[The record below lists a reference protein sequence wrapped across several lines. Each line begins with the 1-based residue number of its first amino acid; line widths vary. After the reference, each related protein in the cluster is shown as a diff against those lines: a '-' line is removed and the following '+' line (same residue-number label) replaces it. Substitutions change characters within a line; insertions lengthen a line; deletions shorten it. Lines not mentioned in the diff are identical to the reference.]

1 MTLKTKVSV
10 ALVGTLVLAV
20 LGSVTAL
27 VSAWRSRDIMETTI
41 IESLADARAV
51 AQLEISLLEQRGFVS
66 SYVLDGKREWLVELE
81 KRQPAFASWLARVRK
96 MPRTADERRVVT
108 RLDEVFG
115 QYDKGRDEVVAL
127 YDRGDQEAA
136 RILFLTKVNPLY
148 NKAYQLCEEL
158 VSATGDRNKATV
170 AEGRRDIRRVSILVL
185 VCVILTVALGGSL
198 LWVFFRGILLP
209 LRRMA
214 EEAQVFSGP
223 ETVLA
228 RPSSPR
234 DELYAVG
241 LHLRALMSDVEQAR
255 GRLLNAEKLASV
267 GKLAAC
273 VAHEIRNPL
282 TSLKMRLFS
291 VARELGGDPLYEDDL
306 RVMSDEIVRLE
317 GVIRNFLEFARPPEL
332 NVQRTSITLIL
343 DKTLELVRHRLV
355 EKDIKLQRKGEPG
368 LPDVKA
374 DPQQMKQVFI
384 NLLINAI
391 EAMGE
396 GGTMRLAG
404 VVQPDDETG
413 AMVVVRVR
421 DTGGGIPEEAR
432 ERIFEPFFTLKE
444 ESTGLGLCIAARI
457 MARHGGRLE
466 LESSTPAGSVFAVW
480 VPTAAPEGDHE
491 HDPRG

>member
-1 MTLKTKVSV
+1 V
-10 ALVGTLVLAV
+10 
-20 LGSVTAL
+20 
-27 VSAWRSRDIMETTI
+27 
-41 IESLADARAV
+41 
-51 AQLEISLLEQRGFVS
+51 
-66 SYVLDGKREWLVELE
+66 
-81 KRQPAFASWLARVRK
+81 
-96 MPRTADERRVVT
+96 
-108 RLDEVFG
+108 
-115 QYDKGRDEVVAL
+115 
-127 YDRGDQEAA
+127 
-136 RILFLTKVNPLY
+136 LFLTKVNPLY

-158 VSATGDRNKATV
+158 VAATGGRNKATL

-214 EEAQVFSGP
+214 EEAQIFSGP
-223 ETVLA
+223 ETILT
-228 RPSSPR
+228 RPISPR
-234 DELYAVG
+234 DELYTVG
-241 LHLRALMSDVEQAR
+241 LHLRALMSNVEQAR

-306 RVMSDEIVRLE
+306 RVMSDEIARLD

-332 NVQRTSITLIL
+332 SVRRTSISLIL

-355 EKDIKLQRKGEPG
+355 EKDINLQREGESE
-368 LPDVKA
+368 LPDVNA

-384 NLLINAI
+384 NLFINAI
-391 EAMGE
+391 EAMAE
-396 GGTMRLAG
+396 GGTIRLVS
-404 VVQPDDETG
+404 VVQPDDEAGT
-413 AMVVVRVR
+413 MVVVRVH
-421 DTGGGIPEEAR
+421 DTGGGIPQEAW

-457 MARHGGRLE
+457 LARHGGRLE
-466 LESSTPAGSVFAVW
+466 LESSAAEGSVFAVW
-480 VPTAAPEGDHE
+480 IPIAASDGDHE
-491 HDPRG
+491 HHPDR